1 VTHVSAAN
9 TSSPSPANTPVLP
22 KHEFVAGRLSL
33 DFCNSISPTRR
44 PTLRDRIE
52 NPDDF
57 LGWARRAGAKLEE
70 APAPKTLARLHR
82 LRSALIGIFHALAE
96 QRTPTDDDVAVL
108 NEELA
113 EARAAE
119 RLVPEGTGFAVADSS
134 PQAIDRF
141 RHAIARDAG
150 ALLTGDLRRVKRCPS
165 HDCLWLFHDDSKN
178 LSRRWCAMDDCGTL
192 EKVRRYRGRT
202 DQPKPTSDR

>member
-1 VTHVSAAN
+1 V
-9 TSSPSPANTPVLP
+9 SPANASPILP

-33 DFCNSISPTRR
+33 DFCNSLSPARR
-44 PTLRDRIE
+44 PTQRDRIAT
-52 NPDDF
+52 PDDF
-57 LGWARRAGAKLEE
+57 LAWARRAGARLPEK
-70 APAPKTLARLHR
+70 PVPRTLARLHR
-82 LRSALIGIFHALAE
+82 LRAALTGIFHALA
-96 QRTPTDDDVAVL
+96 QARTPPASELAVL

-119 RLVPEGTGFAVADSS
+119 RLVAAERAFGVEDTAPEL
-134 PQAIDRF
+134 IDRF
-141 RHAIARDAG
+141 RHAIARDAA

-192 EKVRRYRGRT
+192 AKVRRYRGRGA
-202 DQPKPTSDR
+202 

>member
-1 VTHVSAAN
+1 VSATN
-9 TSSPSPANTPVLP
+9 TSPPSGANKSSVSPANTEIVLP

-33 DFCNSISPTRR
+33 DFCNSVSPTRR

-70 APAPKTLARLHR
+70 IPAPKTLARLHR

-96 QRTPTDDDVAVL
+96 QRSPTDGDLAVL

-119 RLVPEGTGFAVADSS
+119 RLVPEGVGFAVADSS

-192 EKVRRYRGRT
+192 EKVRRYRAYQR
-202 DQPKPTSDR
+202 

>member
-1 VTHVSAAN
+1 M
-9 TSSPSPANTPVLP
+9 SPTNASTILP

-33 DFCNSISPTRR
+33 NFCNSLSPTRR
-44 PTLRDRIE
+44 PTLRDRIATS
-52 NPDDF
+52 DDF
-57 LGWARRAGAKLEE
+57 LAWARRAGAKLSEK
-70 APAPKTLARLHR
+70 PAAKTLARLHR
-82 LRSALIGIFHALAE
+82 LRAALTGIFHALA
-96 QRTPTDDDVAVL
+96 QDGTPPASDLAVL

-119 RLVPEGTGFAVADSS
+119 RLVSSGSGFGVEDTAPEF
-134 PQAIDRF
+134 IDRF
-141 RHAIARDAG
+141 RHAIARDAA

-192 EKVRRYRGRT
+192 AKVRRYRGHGGQAASAR
-202 DQPKPTSDR
+202 

>member
-1 VTHVSAAN
+1 MSAAN
-9 TSSPSPANTPVLP
+9 TSPASPANTEIVLP

-33 DFCNSISPTRR
+33 DFCNSVSPTRR

-52 NPDDF
+52 NPDEF
-57 LGWARRAGAKLEE
+57 LSWAQRAGCKLDKKPARR
-70 APAPKTLARLHR
+70 TLAQLHR
-82 LRSALIGIFHALAE
+82 LRGALIGIFHALAE
-96 QRTPTDDDVAVL
+96 QRTPADADFGVL

-119 RLVPEGTGFAVADSS
+119 RLVSAGSGYEVEDVS
-134 PQAIDRF
+134 PQLIDRF
-141 RHAIARDAG
+141 RHAIARDAA

-192 EKVRRYRGRT
+192 AKVRRYRART
-202 DQPKPTSDR
+202 D

>member
-1 VTHVSAAN
+1 
-9 TSSPSPANTPVLP
+9 
-22 KHEFVAGRLSL
+22 VAGRLSL
-33 DFCNSISPTRR
+33 DFCNSVSPTRR
-44 PTLRDRIE
+44 PTLHDRIE

-57 LGWARRAGAKLEE
+57 LSWARRAGVKLEE
-70 APAPKTLARLHR
+70 TPAPKILARLHR

-96 QRTPTDDDVAVL
+96 QRSPAERNLAVL
-108 NEELA
+108 NEGLA

-119 RLVPEGTGFAVADSS
+119 RLVQEGTGFAVVDSS
-134 PQAIDRF
+134 SRVIDHF

-150 ALLTGDLRRVKRCPS
+150 ALLTGDLRRIKRCPS

-192 EKVRRYRGRT
+192 EKVRRYRGR
-202 DQPKPTSDR
+202 

>member
-1 VTHVSAAN
+1 M
-9 TSSPSPANTPVLP
+9 P

-33 DFCNSISPTRR
+33 DFCNSLSPTSRLA
-44 PTLRDRIE
+44 LRDRIE
-52 NPDDF
+52 SPDDF

-70 APAPKTLARLHR
+70 KPAPKTLARLHR
-82 LRSALIGIFHALAE
+82 LRAALTGIFHALAQE
-96 QRTPTDDDVAVL
+96 SAPPAVDLAVL

-119 RLVPEGTGFAVADSS
+119 RLAPAGSGYEIKDVS
-134 PQAIDRF
+134 PQLIDRF
-141 RHAIARDAG
+141 RHAIARDAA

-165 HDCLWLFHDDSKN
+165 HDCLWLVHDDSKN

-192 EKVRRYRGRT
+192 DKVRRYRGR
-202 DQPKPTSDR
+202 SS

>member
-1 VTHVSAAN
+1 MSTANTSPPSAAN
-9 TSSPSPANTPVLP
+9 TSRLGPANTPILP

-33 DFCNSISPTRR
+33 DFCNSVSPTRR

-52 NPDDF
+52 NPEDF

-70 APAPKTLARLHR
+70 MPAPKTLARLHR

-96 QRTPTDDDVAVL
+96 QRTPADSDLATL

-119 RLVPEGTGFAVADSS
+119 RLVSEGTGFAVADSS
-134 PQAIDRF
+134 PQVIDRF

-202 DQPKPTSDR
+202 

>member
-1 VTHVSAAN
+1 M
-9 TSSPSPANTPVLP
+9 SPATTPVLP

-33 DFCNSISPTRR
+33 DFCNSVSPTRR
-44 PTLRDRIE
+44 PILRDRIE

-70 APAPKTLARLHR
+70 SPAPKALARMHR

-96 QRTPTDDDVAVL
+96 QRTPTDGDLTVL

-119 RLVPEGTGFAVADSS
+119 QLVPEGAGFAVEDSS

-192 EKVRRYRGRT
+192 EKVRRYRART
-202 DQPKPTSDR
+202 D

>member
-1 VTHVSAAN
+1 MSAAN
-9 TSSPSPANTPVLP
+9 TSSRLP

-33 DFCNSISPTRR
+33 DFCNSLSPARR
-44 PTLRDRIE
+44 PALRDRIE

-57 LGWARRAGAKLEE
+57 LAWARRAGAKLEDK
-70 APAPKTLARLHR
+70 PAAETLAGLHR
-82 LRSALIGIFHALAE
+82 LRAALTAVFHALA
-96 QRTPTDDDVAVL
+96 QDRTPAAADLAVL
-108 NEELA
+108 NQELA

-119 RLVPEGTGFAVADSS
+119 RLVPAEHGYAIADSA
-134 PQAIDRF
+134 PRLVDRF

-150 ALLTGDLRRVKRCPS
+150 ALLTGDLRRIKRCPS

-192 EKVRRYRGRT
+192 DKVRRYRGRG
-202 DQPKPTSDR
+202 S

>member
-1 VTHVSAAN
+1 VSAAN
-9 TSSPSPANTPVLP
+9 KSGVSLTNAPVLP

-33 DFCNSISPTRR
+33 DFCNSLSPTRR

-52 NPDDF
+52 SPDDF
-57 LGWARRAGAKLEE
+57 LDWARRAGAKLDEK
-70 APAPKTLARLHR
+70 PAPRLLARLHR
-82 LRSALIGIFHALAE
+82 LRAALTGIFHALA
-96 QRTPTDDDVAVL
+96 QDRTPRTSDLAVL

-113 EARAAE
+113 EARSAE
-119 RLVPEGTGFAVADSS
+119 RLVPAGSGYEVEDVS
-134 PQAIDRF
+134 PQLIDRF
-141 RHAIARDAG
+141 RHAIARDAA

-192 EKVRRYRGRT
+192 EKVRRYRGRA
-202 DQPKPTSDR
+202 

>member
-1 VTHVSAAN
+1 MSGTNTSPVSA
-9 TSSPSPANTPVLP
+9 PVLP

-33 DFCNSISPTRR
+33 DFCNSVSPTRR
-44 PTLRDRIE
+44 PTLHDRIE

-57 LGWARRAGAKLEE
+57 LDWARRAGAKLEE
-70 APAPKTLARLHR
+70 KPAPRTLARLHR
-82 LRSALIGIFHALAE
+82 LRAALIAIFHALA
-96 QRTPTDDDVAVL
+96 QQHTPTAEDLAVL

-119 RLVPEGTGFAVADSS
+119 RLVPEGHGFAVADSS
-134 PQAIDRF
+134 PHLIDRL

-192 EKVRRYRGRT
+192 EKVRRYRGR
-202 DQPKPTSDR
+202 PTSDR

>member
-1 VTHVSAAN
+1 M
-9 TSSPSPANTPVLP
+9 SPATAPVLP

-33 DFCNSISPTRR
+33 DFCNSVSPTRR

-52 NPDDF
+52 NPDEF
-57 LGWARRAGAKLEE
+57 LAWARRAGAKLEE
-70 APAPKTLARLHR
+70 TPTPKTLARLHR
-82 LRSALIGIFHALAE
+82 LRSALIGIFHALAD
-96 QRTPTDDDVAVL
+96 QRAPWDRDLAIL

-119 RLVPEGTGFAVADSS
+119 RLVPEGTSFVVADSS
-134 PQAIDRF
+134 PQVIDRF

-150 ALLTGDLRRVKRCPS
+150 ALLTGDLRRVKRCPW

-192 EKVRRYRGRT
+192 EKVRRYRRR
-202 DQPKPTSDR
+202 PTSDT

>member
-1 VTHVSAAN
+1 M
-9 TSSPSPANTPVLP
+9 ANTPLP

-44 PTLRDRIE
+44 PTLRDRIQ

-57 LGWARRAGAKLEE
+57 LGWARRAGVKLDET
-70 APAPKTLARLHR
+70 PAAKTLARLHR

-96 QRTPTDDDVAVL
+96 QRSPSEGDIVVL

-134 PQAIDRF
+134 PQVIDRF

-192 EKVRRYRGRT
+192 EKVRRYGGR
-202 DQPKPTSDR
+202 PTSDR

>member
-1 VTHVSAAN
+1 MSAAN
-9 TSSPSPANTPVLP
+9 TSHPGPADTGIVLP

-33 DFCNSISPTRR
+33 DFCNSLSPTRR
-44 PTLRDRIE
+44 PTLRDRIVNADE
-52 NPDDF
+52 
-57 LGWARRAGAKLEE
+57 LVGWAQRAGWKLESKPGPE
-70 APAPKTLARLHR
+70 MLAQLHR
-82 LRSALIGIFHALAE
+82 LRGALTGIFHALAE
-96 QRTPTDDDVAVL
+96 QRTPAAEDLRVL

-119 RLVPEGTGFAVADSS
+119 RLVAAGSGYDLEDAS
-134 PQAIDRF
+134 PQLIDRF
-141 RHAIARDAG
+141 RHAIVRDAA

-192 EKVRRYRGRT
+192 EKVRRYRARA
-202 DQPKPTSDR
+202 